1 MRSNM
6 SPPDLARDVAD
17 VSPPHPKR
25 GPRLRAIQPMK
36 ALMDF
41 RSLPFKLTAEDRR
54 TVGNW
59 RWSLATVYGAALLML
74 VLIVA
79 AAPYTKTDNAKTDTA
94 SSRIDPGVSSAAIA
108 E

>member
-1 MRSNM
+1 
-6 SPPDLARDVAD
+6 
-17 VSPPHPKR
+17 
-25 GPRLRAIQPMK
+25 
-36 ALMDF
+36 
-41 RSLPFKLTAEDRR
+41 
-54 TVGNW
+54 
-59 RWSLATVYGAALLML
+59 ML